1 MKIWLKKIAKIEEIK
16 YTKNRKA
23 VSSFF
28 SFKNEW
34 LFIHIGEKGELLVSY
49 TVQKAAVLGSG
60 VMGSGIAAH
69 LANIGIPTL
78 LLDIAPKELTKD
90 EEAKGLTLEHPAVR
104 NRFSNGALQKLLKQ
118 KPAPLS
124 SKKNLALITAGNFED
139 DLAKLKDVDWI
150 IEVIVENLD
159 IKKGLFEKIDAVR
172 KPGTIISSNTSG
184 VSINAMA
191 EGRSE
196 DFQAHFLG
204 THFFNPPRYLKLLEV
219 IPANTT
225 KPEVVSFMQTFGED
239 VLGKGVVIAKDT
251 PNFIANRIGTYGLL
265 VTMQEMIARNFSVGE
280 VDSVTGP
287 LIGRPSSAT
296 FRTLDVVGLDTFA
309 HVSKNVYDQTTGAEQ
324 AVFEESPILNKMI
337 ENGWLGAK
345 SGQGFFKKEGKE
357 ILELNLS
364 TLQYE
369 AKKKLQAPSI
379 EMAKQAKGVGNK
391 LKTIVYANDRAG
403 ELLWNSFAPTLLY
416 AGELLGEIADDIV
429 AIDNAMK
436 WGFGW
441 AQGPFEMWDAIGV
454 EKSVAKMQAED
465 REIPAFVKGLL
476 EKGHSTFYTEVD
488 GEVAYYNGTDYE
500 KVPVNEKAIDLK
512 RYKKK
517 HGVIKSNSGASL
529 IDLGDGV
536 ALLEFHSQSNAI
548 GLDIIQMINFAID
561 EVEKNYKGLV
571 IGNQGK
577 NFCVGANLGMIL
589 MEAQD
594 DNIFELD
601 FVIKSFQQAM
611 RRIKY
616 SAKPVVAAPFSM
628 TLGGGAEVCLP
639 AAHIQASAE
648 TYIGLVE
655 VGVGLI
661 PGGGGNLGLYEKFI
675 KGLPNGVEL
684 DYQNI
689 ANKVFET
696 IAMATVST
704 SGEEARDNN
713 FLNFADGVSVNPD
726 HLIYDAKQAA
736 LALYEAGYTPPVKK
750 PIKVVG
756 APGYGTLLLGAQG
769 LYNSGMISDH
779 DLKIAKKLAYVVAGG
794 LVPYG
799 TEVSEEYL
807 LGLEKEAFL
816 QLVADQKSQMR
827 MQHML
832 VKGKPLRN

>member
-1 MKIWLKKIAKIEEIK
+1 MTYKI
-16 YTKNRKA
+16 
-23 VSSFF
+23 
-28 SFKNEW
+28 
-34 LFIHIGEKGELLVSY
+34 
-49 TVQKAAVLGSG
+49 QKAAVLGSG

-78 LLDIAPKELTKD
+78 LLDIVPKELTT
-90 EEAKGLTLEHPAVR
+90 EEQAKGYTLESPQVR

-118 KPAPLS
+118 KPAPLAA
-124 SKKNLALITAGNFED
+124 KKNLGLITAGNFED
-139 DLAKLKDVDWI
+139 DFDRLKDVDWI

-159 IKKGLFEKIDAVR
+159 IKKGLMEKIDAVR
-172 KPGTIISSNTSG
+172 RPGTIVSSNTSG

-196 DFQAHFLG
+196 DFQQHFLG

-219 IPANTT
+219 IPSNTT
-225 KPEVVSFMQTFGED
+225 APEVVSFMQTFGED
-239 VLGKGVVIAKDT
+239 VLGKGVVVAKDT
-251 PNFIANRIGTYGLL
+251 PNFIANRIGTYGLII
-265 VTMQEMIARNFSVGE
+265 TMKEMQGRGYSVGE

-287 LIGRPSSAT
+287 LIGRPKSAT

-309 HVSKNVYDQTTGAEQ
+309 HVAKNVFDHTTGEEQ
-324 AVFEESPILNKMI
+324 AVFAEDPTLKKMI

-345 SGQGFFKKEGKE
+345 SGQGFFVKKGKE
-357 ILELNLS
+357 ILELNLD
-364 TLQYE
+364 TFEYE
-369 AKKKLQAPSI
+369 PMKKLKTPSM
-379 EMAKQAKGVGNK
+379 EMAKQARGLANK
-391 LKTIVYANDRAG
+391 VKTLVYAKDRTG
-403 ELLWNSFAPTLLY
+403 ELLWNVFAPTLLY
-416 AGELLGEIADDIV
+416 SAQLTGEIADDIV

-454 EKSVAKMQAED
+454 KQSVEKMKEEG
-465 REIPAFVKGLL
+465 REIPAFVQGLLDKGL
-476 EKGHSTFYTEVD
+476 EKFYSEID
-488 GEVAYYNGTDYE
+488 GDPAYYNGSEYV

-517 HGVIKSNSGASL
+517 HGVLKSNAGASI
-529 IDLGDGV
+529 IDLQDGV
-536 ALLEFHSQSNAI
+536 LLLEFHSQSNAI
-548 GLDIIQMINFAID
+548 GLDIIQMLNAAID
-561 EVEKNYKGLV
+561 ELENNAAYKGLV

-601 FVIKSFQQAM
+601 YVINSFQKAM

-616 SAKPVVAAPFSM
+616 AAKPVVAAPFQM

-655 VGVGLI
+655 AGVGVI
-661 PGGGGNLGLYEKFI
+661 PGGAGNLGLYEKFL
-675 KGLPNGVEL
+675 KGMPNGVDVDL
-684 DYQNI
+684 QSVV
-689 ANKVFET
+689 NKVFEI
-696 IAMATVST
+696 IAMAKVST
-704 SGEEARDNN
+704 SGEEARENN
-713 FLNFADGVSVNPD
+713 FLDFADGVSVNPD

-736 LALYEAGYTPPVKK
+736 IALYDAGYKPPVKK
-750 PIKVVG
+750 KIKVVG

-769 LYNSGMISDH
+769 MFDSGFISEY
-779 DLKIAKKLAYVVAGG
+779 DLSIAKKLAFVLAGG

-799 TEVSEEYL
+799 TEVDEEYI
-807 LGLEKEAFL
+807 LGLEKKAFL
-816 QLVADQKSQMR
+816 ELVQHPKTQQR

>member
-1 MKIWLKKIAKIEEIK
+1 MND
-16 YTKNRKA
+16 Y
-23 VSSFF
+23 SFEGF
-28 SFKNEW
+28 
-34 LFIHIGEKGELLVSY
+34 HKGELLVAY
-49 TVQKAAVLGSG
+49 NIKKAAVLGSG

-78 LLDIAPKELTKD
+78 LLDITPKELTS
-90 EEAKGLTLEHPAVR
+90 EEQAKGLTLDHPAVK
-104 NRFSNGALQKLLKQ
+104 NRFVQGAMQRLFKQ
-118 KPAPLS
+118 KPAPLA
-124 SKKNLALITAGNFED
+124 SKKNLALITPGNFED
-139 DLAKLKDVDWI
+139 DFDKLKDVDWI
-150 IEVIVENLD
+150 IEVVVENLD
-159 IKKGLFEKIDAVR
+159 VKKSLMEKIDAIR
-172 KPGTIISSNTSG
+172 TPGTIVSSNTSG

-191 EGRSE
+191 EGSSE
-196 DFQAHFLG
+196 DFQQHFLG

-219 IPANTT
+219 IPSNTT
-225 KPEVVSFMQTFGED
+225 APEVVSFMQVFGED

-251 PNFIANRIGTYGLL
+251 PNFIANRIGTYGLII
-265 VTMQEMIARNFSVGE
+265 TMKEMQERGYSVGE

-287 LIGRPSSAT
+287 LIGRPKSAT

-309 HVSKNVYDQTTGAEQ
+309 HVAKNVYDHTTGEEQTIFAED
-324 AVFEESPILNKMI
+324 PTLKKMI

-345 SGQGFFKKEGKE
+345 SGQGFFFKKGKE
-357 ILELNLS
+357 ILELNLN
-364 TLQYE
+364 TFDYE
-369 AKKKLQAPSI
+369 PVKKLQTPSI
-379 EMAKQAKGVGNK
+379 EMAKQVRGLANK
-391 LKTIVYANDRAG
+391 VKTLVYAKDRTG
-403 ELLWNSFAPTLLY
+403 ELLWNIFAPTLLY
-416 AGELLGEIADDIV
+416 SAQLHGEIADDIV

-441 AQGPFEMWDAIGV
+441 AQGPFELWDAIGV
-454 EKSVAKMQAED
+454 KESVAKMQAEG
-465 REIPAFVKGLL
+465 REIPSFVKDLL
-476 EKGHSTFYTEVD
+476 DKGFNTFYSEID
-488 GEVAYYNGTDYE
+488 GDLAFYNGTAYE

-517 HGVIKSNSGASL
+517 HGVIKSNAGASL
-529 IDLGDGV
+529 IDLGDGI

-561 EVEKNYKGLV
+561 EVEANYKGLV

-601 FVIKSFQQAM
+601 FVIRSFQNAM

-616 SAKPVVAAPFSM
+616 CSKPVVAAPFQM

-661 PGGGGNLGLYEKFI
+661 PGGGGNIGLYEKFL
-675 KGLPNGVEL
+675 KGLPNGVDI
-684 DYQNI
+684 DYQQI

-696 IAMATVST
+696 IALAKVST
-704 SGEEARDNN
+704 SGEEARENN
-713 FLNFADGVSVNPD
+713 FLSFADGVSVNPD
-726 HLIYDAKQAA
+726 HQLYDAKKAA
-736 LALYEAGYTPPVKK
+736 LALYEAGYTPPLKQKV
-750 PIKVVG
+750 KVVG
-756 APGYGTLLLGAQG
+756 APGYATLLLGAQG
-769 LYNSGMISDH
+769 MFQSGYISEH
-779 DLKIAKKLAYVVAGG
+779 DLKIAKKLAYVIAGG

-799 TEVSEEYL
+799 TEVTEEYL
-807 LGLEKEAFL
+807 LNLEKEAFL
-816 QLVADQKSQMR
+816 QLVADPKSQMR

>member
-1 MKIWLKKIAKIEEIK
+1 MSYKI
-16 YTKNRKA
+16 
-23 VSSFF
+23 
-28 SFKNEW
+28 
-34 LFIHIGEKGELLVSY
+34 
-49 TVQKAAVLGSG
+49 QKVAVLGSG

-78 LLDIAPKELTKD
+78 LLDIAPRELTKD
-90 EEAKGLTLEHPAVR
+90 EEAKGLTLDSKAVK
-104 NRFSNGALQKLLKQ
+104 NRFANSAMQKLLKQ

-124 SKKNLALITAGNFED
+124 AKKNLALITPGNFED
-139 DLAKLKDVDWI
+139 DLEKLKDVDWI
-150 IEVIVENLD
+150 IEVIVEKLD

-184 VSINAMA
+184 VSINTMA

-196 DFQAHFLG
+196 DFQEHFLG

-225 KPEVVSFMQTFGED
+225 KPEVVNFMKSFGED

-251 PNFIANRIGTYGLL
+251 PNFIANRIGTYGLI
-265 VTMQEMIARNFSVGE
+265 VTMNEMVARNYSVGE

-287 LIGRPSSAT
+287 IIGRPKSAT

-309 HVSKNVYDQTTGAEQ
+309 HVAKNVYDQTTGAEQ
-324 AVFEESPILNKMI
+324 AVFEESPILKKMVS
-337 ENGWLGAK
+337 NGWLGAK

-357 ILELNLS
+357 ILQLNLS
-364 TLQYE
+364 TFEYE
-369 AKKKLQAPSI
+369 PNKKLVAPSL
-379 EMAKQAKGVGNK
+379 EMAKQAKGPGGK
-391 LKTIVYANDRAG
+391 LKVLIYAKDRVG

-416 AGELLGEIADDIV
+416 SAQLMGEIADDIV

-454 EKSVAKMQAED
+454 EKSVAKMKEEG
-465 REIPAFVKGLL
+465 REIPEFVSGLL
-476 EKGHSTFYTEVD
+476 DKGFSTFYTEID
-488 GEVAYYNGTDYE
+488 GDLAYYNGTEYV

-529 IDLGDGV
+529 IDLGDGI
-536 ALLEFHSQSNAI
+536 ALLEFHSKSNAI
-548 GLDIIQMINFAID
+548 GLDIVQMINFSVD
-561 EVEKNYKGLV
+561 EVEKNFKGLV

-577 NFCVGANLGMIL
+577 NFCVGANLAMIL

-616 SAKPVVAAPFSM
+616 STKPVVAAPFQM
-628 TLGGGAEVCLP
+628 ALGGGAEVCLP

-648 TYIGLVE
+648 TYMGLVE

-675 KGLPNGVEL
+675 KGLPQGVEV
-684 DYQNI
+684 DYQHI

-696 IAMATVST
+696 IAMAKVST
-704 SGEEARDNN
+704 SGEEARENN
-713 FLNFADGVSVNPD
+713 FLNFADGISVNPD

-736 LALYEAGYTPPVKK
+736 LALAEAGYTPPVKRK
-750 PIKVVG
+750 VKVVG
-756 APGYGTLLLGAQG
+756 APGYATLLLGAQG
-769 LYNSGMISDH
+769 MFDSGYITEH
-779 DLKIAKKLAYVVAGG
+779 DLKIAKKLAYVIAGG
-794 LVPYG
+794 KVPYG

-807 LGLEKEAFL
+807 LNLEKQAFL
-816 QLVADQKSQMR
+816 ELVADQKSQMR

>member
-1 MKIWLKKIAKIEEIK
+1 M
-16 YTKNRKA
+16 
-23 VSSFF
+23 
-28 SFKNEW
+28 
-34 LFIHIGEKGELLVSY
+34 EKGEILVTY
-49 TVQKAAVLGSG
+49 NIQKAAVLGSG

-78 LLDIAPKELTKD
+78 LLDIAPKELTA
-90 EEAKGLTLEHPAVR
+90 EEQAKGLILESPQVR
-104 NRFSNGALQKLLKQ
+104 NRFVNSSVQKLLKQ
-118 KPAPLS
+118 KPAPLA
-124 SKKNLALITAGNFED
+124 SKKNLALITLGNFED
-139 DLAKLKDVDWI
+139 DFDKLKDVDWI

-159 IKKGLFEKIDAVR
+159 IKKGLMEKIDAVR
-172 KPGTIISSNTSG
+172 KPGTIVSSNTSG

-196 DFQAHFLG
+196 DFQKHFLG

-219 IPANTT
+219 IPSNTT
-225 KPEVVSFMQTFGED
+225 APEVVAFMQTFGED

-251 PNFIANRIGTYGLL
+251 PNFIANRIGTYGLII
-265 VTMQEMIARNFSVGE
+265 TMREMKGRGYSVGE

-309 HVSKNVYDQTTGAEQ
+309 HVAKNVYDHTTGEEQEVFAED
-324 AVFEESPILNKMI
+324 PTLKKMI

-345 SGQGFFKKEGKE
+345 SGQGFFLKKGNE
-357 ILELNLS
+357 ITELNLE
-364 TLQYE
+364 TFEYE
-369 AKKKLQAPSI
+369 PVKKLKTPSI
-379 EMAKQAKGVGNK
+379 EMVKQARGLANK
-391 LKTIVYANDRAG
+391 VKTLVYAKDRTG
-403 ELLWNSFAPTLLY
+403 ELLWNIFAPTLIYSAQLT
-416 AGELLGEIADDIV
+416 GEIADDII

-454 EKSVAKMQAED
+454 KQSVEKMTAEG
-465 REIPAFVKGLL
+465 REIPAFVQGLLDKGLD
-476 EKGHSTFYTEVD
+476 TFYSEID
-488 GEVAYYNGTDYE
+488 GDLAYYNGTEYV
-500 KVPVNEKAIDLK
+500 KVPVNGKVIDLK

-517 HGVIKSNSGASL
+517 HGVIKSNAGASL
-529 IDLGDGV
+529 IDLQDGV
-536 ALLEFHSQSNAI
+536 LLLEFHSQSNAI
-548 GLDIIQMINFAID
+548 GLDIIQMLNAAID
-561 EVEKNYKGLV
+561 EVENNAAYKGLV

-601 FVIKSFQQAM
+601 FVIGAFQKAM

-616 SAKPVVAAPFSM
+616 AAKPVVAAPFQM

-655 VGVGLI
+655 AGVGVI
-661 PGGGGNLGLYEKFI
+661 PGGAGNLGLYEKFL
-675 KGLPNGVEL
+675 KGLPNGVDIDL
-684 DYQNI
+684 Q
-689 ANKVFET
+689 AVVNKVFET
-696 IAMATVST
+696 IAMAKVST
-704 SGEEARDNN
+704 SGEEARENN

-736 LALYEAGYTPPVKK
+736 IALYDAGYKAPVKK
-750 PIKVVG
+750 KIKVVG
-756 APGYGTLLLGAQG
+756 APGYATLLLGAQG
-769 LYNSGMISDH
+769 MYDSGFITEY
-779 DLKIAKKLAYVVAGG
+779 DLAIAKKLAFVLAGG

-799 TEVSEEYL
+799 TEVEEEYI
-807 LGLEKEAFL
+807 LGLEKKAFL
-816 QLVADQKSQMR
+816 ELVQHPKTQQR